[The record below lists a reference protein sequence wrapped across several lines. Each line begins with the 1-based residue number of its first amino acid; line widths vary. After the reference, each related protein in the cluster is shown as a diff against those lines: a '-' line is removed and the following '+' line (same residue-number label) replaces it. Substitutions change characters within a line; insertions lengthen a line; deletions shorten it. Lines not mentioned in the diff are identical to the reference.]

1 MTEIPGPVPV
11 TVIIPAYNASG
22 TIERCLESVFSQR
35 IPPDEVI
42 LVDDCSADGTAGKA
56 ERFSGLRIIRTESNS
71 GPALARNL
79 GVESSTREIILFVD
93 ADVVIPE
100 DTVSLVW
107 EILEARPDVSAV
119 QALYSP
125 VCPAENA
132 ASRYQNFYYHYHLK
146 KCHPER
152 SAVFATY
159 CAGIRKRAFLS
170 IGGFDTSIPEPTVED
185 EELGYGLVDRGGKIL
200 IEHGLQVDH
209 LAEYELGQ
217 LMRRRYRM
225 STAQVKNALRKTGSR
240 LMGRYLSPSGG
251 DTHHRPGVTASIA
264 CFWLFLVLS
273 VASLAVLL
281 LGGSPFPLLLPA
293 AAALLSAV
301 LLNLPFL
308 AAAGRTMGVRTALV
322 FVPVL
327 LADLLALGAGVV
339 RGAWQFVRGRRY

>member
-1 MTEIPGPVPV
+1 MAERPDQVPV

-22 TIERCLESVFSQR
+22 TIRSCLNAVLSQKVA
-35 IPPDEVI
+35 PAEVI
-42 LVDDCSADGTAGKA
+42 VVDDCSTDGTPEIAGS
-56 ERFSGLRIIRTESNS
+56 FTGVRIISTVSNA

-79 GVESSTREIILFVD
+79 GAGASTRELLLFVD

-100 DTVSLVW
+100 DTVPSIW
-107 EILEARPDVSAV
+107 DIMDEHPEVSAV

-132 ASRYQNFYYHYHLK
+132 SSRYQNFYYHYHLK
-146 KCHPER
+146 NCDTER

-159 CAGIRKRAFLS
+159 CAGIRKSAFLS

-185 EELGYGLVDRGGKIL
+185 EELGYGLVDRGGRIL

-209 LAEYELGQ
+209 LAEYDLGQ

-264 CFWLFLVLS
+264 CFWIFLVLS
-273 VASLAVLL
+273 VASPAVLL
-281 LGGSPFPLLLPA
+281 LGGSPIPLLLPA

-308 AAAGRTMGVRTALV
+308 AAAGRTMGTGTALV

-327 LADLLALGAGVV
+327 LADLLALGAGVI
-339 RGAWQFVRGRRY
+339 RGVWQFVRGRRY